1 MSRVYEVRHSTGIDP
16 RKISVNQLF
25 CHCGSHFIASDLEPD
40 ILRALVLDQEVG
52 RDIREV
58 LRCDKVTHSELEP
71 AERHWVG
78 THLGLT
84 TAAGRFT
91 NFLETASARSR

>member
-16 RKISVNQLF
+16 RKISVDQMY

-52 RDIREV
+52 RDITEV
-58 LRCDKVTHSELEP
+58 LRCDDVTHPELDDD
-71 AERHWVG
+71 ERHWIGVR
-78 THLGLT
+78 LGLT
-84 TAAGRFT
+84 TTGGKFT
-91 NFLETASARSR
+91 NFLETATVRAR